1 VGRTRSISRELSI
14 DLELFATFYLVI
26 ACCEELYVSRPS
38 EGYLSSQSTFDSRH
52 VTLDRGAAT
61 STLPQ
66 HRHRPT
72 CPRHTHHAPDLGFAA
87 VAILKTTKIDVAMSS
102 QPLNP
107 EGRDDRVGYIKRHI
121 AQQEAVIAQ
130 HERDSSLP
138 SSLIQERKRILAL
151 WERTMQESLEIIATS
166 TVDVLQDVDDQ
177 VQEIMDMMD
186 KLRKLSE
193 ENALP
198 PATQQAFEAPMK
210 ALLLRIQKCLED
222 TAGHLADKMGTSYEE
237 ARKRVA
243 HEDDD
248 T

>member
-1 VGRTRSISRELSI
+1 
-14 DLELFATFYLVI
+14 
-26 ACCEELYVSRPS
+26 
-38 EGYLSSQSTFDSRH
+38 
-52 VTLDRGAAT
+52 
-61 STLPQ
+61 
-66 HRHRPT
+66 
-72 CPRHTHHAPDLGFAA
+72 
-87 VAILKTTKIDVAMSS
+87 MSS
-102 QPLNP
+102 QPPNL

-138 SSLIQERKRILAL
+138 SSLIQERKRILTL

-243 HEDDD
+243 HEDND